1 MKKTYIAPAVK
12 VVKLG
17 TERLIAL
24 SGVYSEYNSGIG
36 YGGIDPGGPVNPHV
50 KTNNNLLDN
59 LFW

>member
-1 MKKTYIAPAVK
+1 MAPAVK

-24 SGVYSEYNSGIG
+24 SGVNNSEYGIG

-50 KTNNNLLDN
+50 KTNNSLLDN

>member
-24 SGVYSEYNSGIG
+24 SGVYSEYNGGIG
-36 YGGIDPGGPVNPHV
+36 YGGIDPGVNPRV
-50 KTNNNLLDN
+50 KQNNGLLDN

>member
-1 MKKTYIAPAVK
+1 MAPAVK

-24 SGVYSEYNSGIG
+24 SGVNNSEYGIG
-36 YGGIDPGGPVNPHV
+36 YGGIDPGVNPRV
-50 KTNNNLLDN
+50 KTNNGLLDN